1 MSINIS
7 TYTTLNTYA
16 VLANDGITSTLTGIT
31 TITNGSYG
39 TPPAAAGGITG
50 SYSGALDTVNG
61 TAAETELTNL
71 VVAISGVTPN
81 VTIGTIAADYT
92 FYPGRYTSSSAIS
105 FTGPINLTFD
115 ASNNPNAQFFIT
127 AGSSITLANVSNIY
141 LVNGASNCNIFW
153 LAATGAITF
162 TGTNPP
168 SIPGIFIAASQITF
182 ATPATVLG
190 RLYAQATS
198 PGNITFIGPSSVDA
212 ACLVVCYAKGTLILM
227 KNGFVP
233 IENIK
238 VGNKVVTKGQIY
250 DNKFIKQDASLQVK
264 PVTWIS
270 KFKVN
275 NPNSKSRPICIKQ
288 DALGKNYPFKDLYV
302 SPGHRIL
309 LNGKMILAKKSVNGN
324 TIYQDTDCEDVEYY
338 HLECENH
345 SAIIANGILSE
356 TYLDLGNSRF
366 VFDDGRKG
374 RSQTQRKQVI
384 QHIQCK
390 NNRNVNIK
398 KLLTSR

>member
-1 MSINIS
+1 M
-7 TYTTLNTYA
+7 
-16 VLANDGITSTLTGIT
+16 
-31 TITNGSYG
+31 
-39 TPPAAAGGITG
+39 
-50 SYSGALDTVNG
+50 DTVNG
-61 TAAETELTNL
+61 TTAETELGNL
-71 VVAISGVTPN
+71 VVAINALTVD

-92 FYPGRYTSSSAIS
+92 FYSGRYSSGSAIS

-115 ASNNPNAQFFIT
+115 ALGNSNAQFFIT
-127 AGSSITLANVSNIY
+127 ASSSITLANVSNIY
-141 LVNGASNCNIFW
+141 LINGASNCNIFW
-153 LAATGAITF
+153 LASTGAITF

-168 SIPGIFIAASQITF
+168 NILGIFIAASQITF
-182 ATPATVLG
+182 DTPANVLG

-238 VGNKVVTKGQIY
+238 VGNKVVTKGKIY
-250 DNKFIKQDASLQVK
+250 DNKFIKQDASLEVK

-275 NPNSKSRPICIKQ
+275 NPNSKSRPICIKKN
-288 DALGKNYPFKDLYV
+288 ALGQNYPFKDLYV
-302 SPGHRIL
+302 SPGHRLL
-309 LNGKMILAKKSVNGN
+309 LNGKMILAKKLVNGN
-324 TIYQDTDCEDVEYY
+324 TIYQDMVCEDVEYY

-366 VFDDGRKG
+366 VFEDGRK
-374 RSQTQRKQVI
+374 SQSQHKKLT

-398 KLLTSR
+398 KMLTSR